1 MNFNIGEAEE
11 NRVRSSLRTR
21 PDLFQNGTRCSCD
34 PTSILKVV
42 FGRGSAAL
50 GPCFWVRAENDMLR
64 FSSEQLFPGLSD
76 YLSVVFR
83 KAVLKQSRN
92 DLQTSYERSC
102 VKPLRQVPCCE
113 QTR

>member
-50 GPCFWVRAENDMLR
+50 FLGKSGERHVEVFFRTT
-64 FSSEQLFPGLSD
+64 FSWSQ
-76 YLSVVFR
+76 
-83 KAVLKQSRN
+83 
-92 DLQTSYERSC
+92 
-102 VKPLRQVPCCE
+102 
-113 QTR
+113 